1 MTKAEK
7 PLMLYR
13 DVMIEP
19 GNVTPDSRE
28 VALAFSSEKPVERYD
43 WETGQRYLEVLDHG
57 PGNADFSR
65 LNNGG
70 AFLVN
75 HDTDEQ
81 VGAVKRGSAVV
92 GEDRIGRAIVKLS
105 RSDDGE
111 EILQD
116 MRDEIRTLVSFGYKT
131 TKELSRTTSAGV
143 ETRRYAFQALEIST
157 VPIPADDTV
166 GVGRSEPPANPTP
179 NSAIPQKTM
188 STVIDTPAPAPS
200 PGLTIGNEPSNARNR
215 ESSEIRAIANQ
226 LENRI
231 PNIRQMAEDA
241 IVLNT
246 PLAEFRATAVSMLP
260 KPQPV
265 QPAKPIDIKPKEW
278 ERYSLSRAITS
289 KLAGKLDGFEKEMS
303 DEVALRNGKQ
313 PEGFF
318 VPDEAMVSKRNAIAG
333 TATLGGML
341 VQTDNLASQF
351 IEVLRNKSQVIN
363 LGAQVINLTRQATI
377 PRQNGASTANWI
389 NGETA
394 ASTLSGVNLQQ
405 ITLAPKTVAALVQF
419 SKMLLLESDPSIDN
433 ILRNDLAAQIGLAID
448 LATLH
453 GAGSSGEPA
462 GILATTG
469 IGSVLLA
476 TDGLAINNTTAYPAM
491 VSLESVVAAANA
503 DGGSLAYLMRPAVRG
518 QLKTTSRFSS
528 TNTPVWENGMVN
540 GYRAEVSNQV
550 SKVLTTGT
558 ATTITTPVFFG
569 NWNEVIIA
577 SFGATDIVVDEYTA
591 AINRVVK
598 IYAHRLADVGIRHAA
613 SFSVLGGVLNG

>member
-1 MTKAEK
+1 MNKTIKLPVQYRTCELDRAAINAEK
-7 PLMLYR
+7 RTVDL
-13 DVMIEP
+13 
-19 GNVTPDSRE
+19 S
-28 VALAFSSEKPVERYD
+28 FSSELPVER
-43 WETGQRYLEVLDHG
+43 WFGSEILDHS
-57 PGNADFSR
+57 PESVDLSR

-70 AFLVN
+70 ALLVE
-75 HDTDEQ
+75 HSTRDQ
-81 VGAVKRGSAVV
+81 VGVVESATVENKRGKATVRFGNSA
-92 GEDRIGRAIVKLS
+92 RAQEIFQDVK
-105 RSDDGE
+105 DG
-111 EILQD
+111 
-116 MRDEIRTLVSFGYKT
+116 IRKLVSVGYRVNKMIT
-131 TKELSRTTSAGV
+131 DKVEKDV
-143 ETRRYAFQALEIST
+143 ETLRATSWTPMEISL
-157 VPIPADDTV
+157 VSVPADPTV
-166 GVGRSEPPANPTP
+166 GIGRSESTETFEVPVTRMSAILEPTP
-179 NSAIPQKTM
+179 
-188 STVIDTPAPAPS
+188 TPAPAPS
-200 PGLTIGNEPSNARNR
+200 PGLTIGNEQPSARNR

-241 IVLNT
+241 IVLGT
-246 PLAEFRATAVSMLP
+246 PLSEFRSTAVAMLP

-265 QPAKPIDIKPKEW
+265 QPAKPIDVKPKEW
-278 ERYSLSRAITS
+278 ARYSLSRAITS
-289 KLAGKLDGFEKEMS
+289 KLAGKFDGFEKEMS
-303 DEVALRNGKQ
+303 EEVALRNGKQ
-313 PEGFF
+313 PDGFF
-318 VPDEAMVSKRNAIAG
+318 VPDEAMAYQRNAIAG

-341 VQTDNLASQF
+341 IQTDNLSSQF
-351 IEVLRNKSQVIN
+351 IEILRNKSQVIN
-363 LGAQVINLTRQATI
+363 LGAQVLNLTRQATI

-405 ITLAPKTVAALVQF
+405 ITLTPKTVAALVQY

-433 ILRNDLAAQIGLAID
+433 ILRNDLASQIGLAID

-453 GAGSSGEPA
+453 GAGSSGEPT

-503 DGGSLAYLMRPAVRG
+503 DAGSLAYLMRPAVRG

-528 TNTPVWENGMVN
+528 TNTPVFENGMVN
-540 GYRAEVSNQV
+540 GYRAEVTNQI

-577 SFGATDIVVDEYTA
+577 SFGATDVVVDEYTA

-598 IYAHRLADVGIRHAA
+598 IYAHRMADVGIRHAA